1 MDDSTHYTDILLED
15 MNSKFDAVMEIL
27 QTLAVLPQQVAR
39 IEVRLDELSLDV
51 KVVKA
56 AVTDLSVQVQDI
68 DLRVQRLEA
77 KA

>member
-15 MNSKFDAVMEIL
+15 MNSKYDAVMEIL

>member
-1 MDDSTHYTDILLED
+1 
-15 MNSKFDAVMEIL
+15 MNSKFDAIMDVL
-27 QTLAVLPQQVAR
+27 QPLMVLPGQVAR
-39 IEVRLDELSLDV
+39 IEVRLDELSSDV